1 MVVGK
6 LPFTARTD
14 GVTGE
19 ESEPP
24 HLVFV
29 ITGFHRRKEGMERPN
44 TAERGEG
51 EGSQGWAGRASSE
64 DAAPPRPNSAPS
76 SPYLGL
82 VCFLFFLLFLISG
95 LFFFFFCPA
104 SHSSVRRVIT
114 MKSKLMRHPHL
125 RVKQPV
131 FCFRG
136 ALSDVIYV

>member
-95 LFFFFFCPA
+95 LFFFFLSRFPQQRQA
-104 SHSSVRRVIT
+104 SHNDEIKAHEASTSSCQATCVLLQRRP
-114 MKSKLMRHPHL
+114 L
-125 RVKQPV
+125 
-131 FCFRG
+131 
-136 ALSDVIYV
+136 